1 MIVLTRRRFLV
12 LGAAAAAAAALAACS
27 ATIPVLPKPAST
39 PETMTDGEILLAI
52 NAVRAANGAPPWT
65 YNGALEN
72 AARSQVR
79 LMASRDTLSH
89 DLGVTLRERV
99 TAAGYIGAV
108 GENVAKG
115 YKDLPGAIEGWMNSS
130 GHRSTLLND
139 KFTEFGLA
147 AARSP
152 GGRLYW
158 AMIAGGSFEPWRRPI

>member
-1 MIVLTRRRFLV
+1 MTALTRRSVLV
-12 LGAAAAAAAALAACS
+12 LGAAAALSACS
-27 ATIPVLPKPAST
+27 TTIPVLPKSAST
-39 PETMTDGEILLAI
+39 PETLTDTEVLLAI
-52 NAVRAANGAPPWT
+52 NAVRAANGAPAWS
-65 YNGALEN
+65 YNVLLEN
-72 AARSQVR
+72 AARSQAR

-89 DLGVTLRERV
+89 NLGVTLRERV

-115 YKDLPGAIEGWMNSS
+115 YPDLAGAIQGWMNSS

-147 AARSP
+147 AARSA

-158 AMIAGGSFEPWRRPI
+158 AMIAGGSFQPWLRPG